1 MDPIPTMFDGLTV
14 SSMLTDAQGIA
25 ALFSV
30 PITVAAVFW
39 GGRRLL
45 GIAKSFFGG

>member
-1 MDPIPTMFDGLTV
+1 MFTGLTV
-14 SSMLTDAQGIA
+14 ADLLTDAQTIA